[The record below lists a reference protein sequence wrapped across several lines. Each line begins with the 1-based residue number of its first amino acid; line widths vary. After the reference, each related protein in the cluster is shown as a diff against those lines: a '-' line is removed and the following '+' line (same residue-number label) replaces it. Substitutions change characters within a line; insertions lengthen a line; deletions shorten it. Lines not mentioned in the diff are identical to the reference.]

1 MQKET
6 KAFQAEVK
14 QILDLMVHSLYS
26 QREIFLREL
35 VSNASDALDRLRY
48 EEIQDPS
55 LNTSQEEKHIRLI
68 PDATANTLTIQDNGI
83 GMRHEE
89 VEKNIGTIAYSG
101 TKNFIEAAKKIKE
114 SPALIGQFGVGFYS
128 AFMVADRVELETQRA
143 GETHATRWESNGDG
157 TYTIATIPARQA
169 GVGTSI
175 TLHLKKFA
183 EEEEAQNFTDE
194 WTLRSVVRK
203 YSDFIEFP
211 IKMKTTRDIPVKDAD
226 GKDIE
231 GKFEK
236 QEQDDTLNSQKALWL
251 RPASE
256 ISDAEYQEFYKH
268 ISHEWKEPL
277 TRVHY
282 KAEGSQEFSALMYVP
297 STVPYDYNQRETKY
311 GFSLYV
317 KRVFIM
323 ECCQELVPQYL
334 RFMKGVVDSSDLP
347 LNVSREIL
355 QKDRTLH
362 SIRKALISKLLRHF
376 KTELEQERGRYESFW
391 KLFGATLKEGIPSDY
406 ANKDALVD
414 LLLCRSTHSE
424 GLTTLAEYVARM
436 PSEQKAIY
444 FITGESVGQLA
455 GSPYLEKLKKKGFE
469 VLLFVD
475 PVDEWVTSSLTE
487 YQEKKLE
494 SITRENF
501 HLDGE
506 EEEKAERKEKETAF
520 KSILSLLT
528 ETLAEKVKEVKVSD
542 RLVDSPV
549 CLVSGEH
556 DPSAHMQRLME
567 AMGQDAPKAKRT
579 LEINVDHPIFSKM
592 QGFAPDRQKSWAHIL
607 YSQALLNEGSPLEDP
622 MLFSKQISEL
632 MLETQQ

>member
-35 VSNASDALDRLRY
+35 VSNSSDALDRLRY
-48 EEIQDPS
+48 EEIQNPS
-55 LNTSQEEKHIRLI
+55 LNTPHEEKHIRLI
-68 PDATANTLTIQDNGI
+68 PDAKANTLTIQDNGI
-83 GMRHEE
+83 GMRYEE
-89 VEKNIGTIAYSG
+89 VEKNLGTIAYSG
-101 TKNFIEAAKKIKE
+101 TKSFIEASKKIKD
-114 SPALIGQFGVGFYS
+114 SPELIGQFGVGFYS
-128 AFMVADRVELETQRA
+128 AFMVADRVEVETQRA
-143 GETHATRWESNGDG
+143 GETEATRWESNGDG
-157 TYTIATIPARQA
+157 TYTIAHIPAREA

-175 TLHLKKFA
+175 TLHLKKFEDA
-183 EEEEAQNFTDE
+183 EEAQNFTDE
-194 WTLRSVVRK
+194 WTLRSIIRK

-211 IKMKTTRDIPVKDAD
+211 IQMKTSRDVPVQDAD

-236 QEQDDTLNSQKALWL
+236 KEQDDILNSQKALWV
-251 RPASE
+251 RPPAE
-256 ISDAEYQEFYKH
+256 ITDVEYQEFYKH
-268 ISHEWKEPL
+268 ISHDWKEPL
-277 TRVHY
+277 TRIHY
-282 KAEGSQEFSALMYVP
+282 KAEGTQEFSALMYVP
-297 STVPYDYNQRETKY
+297 STVPFDYNQRDTKY

-355 QKDRTLH
+355 QKDRTLL
-362 SIRKALISKLLRHF
+362 SISKALVAKLLRHF
-376 KTELEQERGRYESFW
+376 KTELEQERTRYESFW

-406 ANKDALVD
+406 TNKNALLD
-414 LLLCRSTHSE
+414 LMLCRSTHSD
-424 GLTTLAEYVARM
+424 GFTTLQEYIARM

-444 FITGESVGQLA
+444 FITGESISQLA

-475 PVDEWVTSSLTE
+475 PVDEWVTSNVTE
-487 YQEKKLE
+487 YKEKKLE

-501 HLDGE
+501 HLDAEKE
-506 EEEKAERKEKETAF
+506 EAERKGKEESF
-520 KSILSLLT
+520 KSILSLLK
-528 ETLAEKVKEVKVSD
+528 ESLADKVKEVKVSD

-592 QGFAPDRQKSWAHIL
+592 QTFASDRQKSWAQIL
-607 YSQALLNEGSPLEDP
+607 YNQALLNEGSPLEDP

-632 MLETQQ
+632 MLEAQQ